1 MMTIDGNRP
10 LVSIITPA
18 FCEQSNLPV
27 LHKRLRDALDHLDAN
42 WEWIIV
48 DDHSTDDTFAVASRL
63 ANDDAHVRCIRLSRN
78 CGSHVSILCGLKNA
92 EGDCAVVFAADLQDE
107 PEAIPSLFQKWREG
121 AQIVWAVRAER
132 EGVSTSTLAFSRL
145 YWWLVRNLT
154 DLKDLPGQ
162 GADFFLIDRE
172 PLMALAQFEDR
183 NVSTFMLIAWMGFR
197 QAYVSHV
204 KRERAAGTSGWTLT
218 KRIKLVIDSL
228 VSFSYVPI
236 RAMSIVGVATA
247 LTGLVYAIVVIINY
261 FFQRPSEGWSS
272 LMVAVLVVGGVQMLM
287 LGVLGEYIWRGVEE
301 ARRRPRYLIEAT
313 VGGAHGPDRLGARDG
328 QNENLSTKV
337 RE

>member
-1 MMTIDGNRP
+1 MITTNCNRP
-10 LVSIITPA
+10 LVSIVTPA

-63 ANDDAHVRCIRLSRN
+63 ANDDAHIRCLRLSRN
-78 CGSHVSILCGLKNA
+78 CGSHVSILCGLRNA

-107 PEAIPSLFQKWREG
+107 PEAIPLLLKEWREG

-132 EGVSTSTLAFSRL
+132 EGESTSTLAFSRL

-154 DLKDLPGQ
+154 EVKSLPRQ

-172 PLMALAQFEDR
+172 PLMALGQFEDR

-197 QAYVSHV
+197 QAYVTHV
-204 KRERAAGTSGWTLT
+204 KRERVAGISGWTLT
-218 KRIKLVIDSL
+218 KRIKLVVDSL
-228 VSFSYVPI
+228 VSFSYLPI
-236 RAMSIVGVATA
+236 RVMSAVGVVTA
-247 LTGLVYAIVVIINY
+247 LVGLIYAIEVIINH
-261 FFQRPSEGWSS
+261 FLQRPSEGWSS
-272 LMVAVLVVGGVQMLM
+272 LMVAVLVLGGVQMLM

-313 VGGAHGPDRLGARDG
+313 VGRARDSDRLRARDG
-328 QNENLSTKV
+328 QDEDLTTKV